1 VSHELARRNEQLKK
15 DFANETTK
23 YRTLVL
29 AFEDLFLEYKDLL
42 DVHGLMPTLFVSF
55 LPMFHH
61 PSQSL
66 LDRLLSDQWV
76 ASNGLF
82 HCFLFPSIHFLLG
95 ERKPSQVSH
104 LS

>member
-42 DVHGLMPTLFVSF
+42 DVHGLLPTLI
-55 LPMFHH
+55 FHI
-61 PSQSL
+61 PLNRSL
-66 LDRLLSDQWV
+66 IGSSL
-76 ASNGLF
+76 ANGLPATVCSIDF
-82 HCFLFPSIHFLLG
+82 YISFVSIHFLLG
-95 ERKPSQVSH
+95 KRKSSQVSH